1 MRNGDST
8 TMTEH
13 TCNMLVGEKRI
24 ELRFH
29 RKAKKLSKHITSDV
43 RKSVIKRYLAGEFGE
58 NKLIEADMNKQID
71 AYIERKNITHGNREY
86 IKHFLWG

>member
-1 MRNGDST
+1 
-8 TMTEH
+8 MTEH

>member
-1 MRNGDST
+1 
-8 TMTEH
+8 MTEH
-13 TCNMLVGEKRI
+13 TCNMRVGEKRI